1 MKYLF
6 WDFDNTLG
14 YRQGMWSETLHSILI
29 LNGIHNI
36 DLEDIRPLLKNRFPW
51 HSPETPHSLLFNEKT
66 WWEYMNEYFAEIYER
81 VGINRSQAI
90 KYAFQV
96 QNEYKN
102 IEKWHLYD
110 DVIPTLQYTIKNNYK
125 NIILSN
131 HIPEL
136 HEIIDELNI
145 TEYFEEIYTSGK
157 IGHEKPSLKFYTH
170 VINDLKIE
178 KTECIMIGDSYNADI
193 TGALRAGIQAILV
206 RKPNDKNYKLYSPD
220 FREILKIIR
229 KLSTMEES
237 IFVN

>member
-14 YRQGMWSETLHSILI
+14 YRQGMWSETLHSILV
-29 LNGIHNI
+29 LNGIYNI
-36 DLEDIRPLLKNRFPW
+36 DLEDIRPFLKNVFPW

-81 VGINRSQAI
+81 VGINRNQAI

-96 QNEYKN
+96 QNEYKS

-136 HEIIDELNI
+136 HEIIGELNI

-178 KTECIMIGDSYNADI
+178 KTECIMIGDSYSADI

-206 RKPNDKNYKLYSPD
+206 RKPNDKNYKFYSPD
-220 FREILKIIR
+220 FKEILKIIR
-229 KLSTMEES
+229 NLSTMEES

>member
-29 LNGIHNI
+29 LNVIYNI
-36 DLEDIRPLLKNRFPW
+36 DLEDIRPFLKNIFPW
-51 HSPETPHSLLFNEKT
+51 HSPETPHSLLFNGKT
-66 WWEYMNEYFAEIYER
+66 WWEYMNEYFAQIYER
-81 VGINRSQAI
+81 VGINRNQAI

-102 IEKWHLYD
+102 IEKWYLYD
-110 DVIPTLQYTIKNNYK
+110 DVVPTLQYTIKNNYK

-145 TEYFEEIYTSGK
+145 TKYFEQIYTSGK

-193 TGALRAGIQAILV
+193 TGALRVGIQAILV
-206 RKPNDKNYKLYSPD
+206 RKPNDKNYKFYSPD
-220 FREILKIIR
+220 FSEILKIIR
-229 KLSTMEES
+229 TVSTMEES
-237 IFVN
+237 IFMS

>member
-29 LNGIHNI
+29 LNRIYNI
-36 DLEDIRPLLKNRFPW
+36 DLEDIRPFLKNVFPW
-51 HSPETPHSLLFNEKT
+51 HSPETSHSLLFNEKT

-81 VGINRSQAI
+81 VGINRNQAI

-110 DVIPTLQYTIKNNYK
+110 DAIPTLQYTIKNNYK

-136 HEIIDELNI
+136 HEIIDQLNI
-145 TEYFEEIYTSGK
+145 TEYFEKIYTSGK
-157 IGHEKPSLKFYTH
+157 IGYEKPNLKFYAH
-170 VINDLKIE
+170 VINDLNIE
-178 KTECIMIGDSYNADI
+178 KTECVMIGDSYDADI
-193 TGALRAGIQAILV
+193 AGALRADIQAILV
-206 RKPNDKNYKLYSPD
+206 RKPNDKNYKLYSQD
-220 FREILKIIR
+220 FRGILKIIR
-229 KLSTMEES
+229 KISTIEES